1 MHKQDRLARRWTDC
15 ATSLARR
22 VRFAPRWL
30 HVFTML
36 VLTLGM
42 GSLFQTVAAQ
52 PAGIPTEVTYVFNF
66 GNTKEALCLGE
77 KVSYKVSIQ
86 ARVVTPGDPDVS
98 QYHVTNATLT
108 ETVLNSNILKDV
120 TTVVSGSA
128 PSNEEPYSQTYTF
141 IAAGL
146 GRTSI
151 DLLGIVVTQSNK
163 VLETEYRLHD
173 MLDVRVVPCRLRV
186 ITNARWNQ
194 SLGPANVKA
203 YAVVYNGEMVG
214 DANGYYSG
222 TAQVVWIVKASIPG
236 CGQTNTLK
244 LGTVEMKGKMD
255 LDEQLH
261 VDLDYQ
267 PLSGSEII
275 NCPGLGTGGGGVFA
289 AASPLKVQ
297 VPNFGGVVQLQQTL
311 RNPSFDVDTTTYVY
325 IVPVPV
331 PPKP

>member
-1 MHKQDRLARRWTDC
+1 M
-15 ATSLARR
+15 
-22 VRFAPRWL
+22 PRWL

-36 VLTLGM
+36 ILTLGI
-42 GSLFQTVAAQ
+42 GSVFQTVAAQ
-52 PAGIPTEVTYVFNF
+52 PAGIPTTVTYIFNY

-86 ARVVTPGDPDVS
+86 ARVVVQGDPDVS

-108 ETVLNSNILKDV
+108 ETVQNSNILKDSSTIV
-120 TTVVSGSA
+120 PGLS
-128 PSNEEPYSQTYTF
+128 PSNDEPFSQTYTF
-141 IAAGL
+141 VAVGL
-146 GRTSI
+146 GRTKI
-151 DLLGIVVTQSNK
+151 DLVGVVVTQSNN
-163 VLETEYRLHD
+163 VVETEYTLHD
-173 MLDVRVVPCRLRV
+173 TISVRVVPCRLKV

-194 SLGPANVKA
+194 SMGPANVKA

-244 LGTVEMKGKMD
+244 LGTVEMKGKID

-267 PLSGSEII
+267 QLSGSEII

-311 RNPSFDVDTTTYVY
+311 RNPSFSVDTMTYVY
-325 IVPVPV
+325 VVPVPV
-331 PPKP
+331 PSKP